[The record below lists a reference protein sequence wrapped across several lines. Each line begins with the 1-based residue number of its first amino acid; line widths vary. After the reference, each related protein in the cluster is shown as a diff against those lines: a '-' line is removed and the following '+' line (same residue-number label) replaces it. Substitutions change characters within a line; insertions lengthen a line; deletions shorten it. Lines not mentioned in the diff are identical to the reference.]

1 MALKPLVCTARVLIL
16 TQDLLSI
23 YIAVTLAKCFI
34 IILLAVS
41 SPKQPIE
48 NFTEEEPRPREEHKK
63 TKFTPEEITPFTYMP
78 GPPNHIYL
86 Q

>member
-1 MALKPLVCTARVLIL
+1 MQCKSVNSHTGLIKHLYSSYTGQVL
-16 TQDLLSI
+16 
-23 YIAVTLAKCFI
+23 

-48 NFTEEEPRPREEHKK
+48 NFTEEEPRPREEPKK
-63 TKFTPEEITPFTYMP
+63 TIFTPEEITPFPYMP

-86 Q
+86 LQEW